1 MADDAS
7 AVADNQV
14 LLNME
19 SKNLQDTPKGRGQ
32 VLTTSS
38 MLPTSKLSVEQIL
51 HCETQATDIQ
61 IAFDTEV
68 GTVLYSTPVGPGV
81 LNTDTTTRVE
91 WMSKL
96 FKFWRGTHEFRFV
109 FTKSILQQ
117 MKLMA
122 VFVPGATTTSAPPT
136 PAQAIYYSH
145 HLIMN
150 PANETEATITVPFVN
165 PQPFLEM
172 DSSTGMFYVLLYQPL
187 ISSFD
192 TSTNPSFIYVKMFV
206 AAKLEMHEFVPLPP
220 INSISSTDVIP
231 SSAVWSVCVASGSA
245 GTYGGTTGNT
255 SLLTDDGFL
264 VAVPTNASITLAG
277 NMPGDIRA
285 YTPIGVKN
293 GNDISAVYNPKTC
306 ATLYG
311 SPSGLANGRVIMIIA
326 EDVAAGAQIA
336 GQKNVMVLCCVNTTG
351 CFLTSFS
358 NTASNAGWKAFSA
371 AMFTFETGVT
381 QPLNGSYQTLFPIPF
396 TTMEE
401 LVADMRNE
409 LRREMFRSEMIV
421 EFGKA
426 HGDEHSE
433 TCECDECKLWNKVFF
448 TKWSFPSPGQIVE
461 SLPCCSRCDSQSDC
475 WECDEEEN
483 QCLLDSR
490 LYRYECGDCGAT
502 MTGSLDEQPDQF
514 CSTCILE
521 QANPSEIVEPVGE
534 YYTSCGRCDQVVVQQ
549 LDADFQNLC
558 ADCQY
563 VEASGL
569 DMSLETSRL
578 LTFASW
584 KNANASP
591 IDLAKTGFYYLGV
604 SDCVRCEACQVTVS
618 DWQPEDVPEECHL
631 KFSPNCSYFSAPE
644 KGWQYVMEHGV
655 VHEKFPETT
664 PEFYKQDFRLV
675 TSSDD
680 RLCRCCLSNVFPN
693 LYEITHF

>member
-1 MADDAS
+1 MDSDAAS
-7 AVADNQV
+7 AMADNQV
-14 LLNME
+14 MLNQE
-19 SKNLQDTPKGRGQ
+19 RSTLNDTPTSKGKT
-32 VLTTSS
+32 LTTGS
-38 MLPTSKLSVEQIL
+38 MLPTSKMSVEQIL
-51 HCETQATDIQ
+51 NCETQATDIQ
-61 IAFDTEV
+61 IAFDTPV
-68 GTVLYSTPVGPGV
+68 GAVLYETPIGPGV
-81 LNTDTTTRVE
+81 INSDTTTRVE
-91 WMSKL
+91 WLSKL
-96 FKFWRGTHEFRFV
+96 FKYWRGSHTFRFV

-117 MKLMA
+117 MKIMV
-122 VFVPGATTTSAPPT
+122 VFVPGATEFSLPPT
-136 PAQAIYYSH
+136 PAQAIYYTH

-150 PANETEATITVPFVN
+150 PANETEASLTVPYVS
-165 PQPFLEM
+165 PTPFLPIEKE
-172 DSSTGMFYVLLYQPL
+172 TGRLYVLLYQPL
-187 ISSFD
+187 VSSFD
-192 TSTNPSFIYVKMFV
+192 TSTTPSFIYIKMFV
-206 AAKLEMHEFVPLPP
+206 AAALEMHEFVPLPP
-220 INSISSTDVIP
+220 LDSVSETGVIADEDLWTIAVTSATNTTLSGSTTTVGLITDDGSSVATTVRGASSTPGFSYEARTVTCWPIAANGPNTVINYDP
-231 SSAVWSVCVASGSA
+231 ARCRTLYGNPIGAMTTRQVYLASGTHNAQGVYTGPVTVVTVGVNSTGAFMTNFTSGITTDKAYSEKLVAISGAYADLFSSAVV
-245 GTYGGTTGNT
+245 
-255 SLLTDDGFL
+255 
-264 VAVPTNASITLAG
+264 TLES
-277 NMPGDIRA
+277 M
-285 YTPIGVKN
+285 
-293 GNDISAVYNPKTC
+293 
-306 ATLYG
+306 
-311 SPSGLANGRVIMIIA
+311 
-326 EDVAAGAQIA
+326 
-336 GQKNVMVLCCVNTTG
+336 
-351 CFLTSFS
+351 
-358 NTASNAGWKAFSA
+358 
-371 AMFTFETGVT
+371 
-381 QPLNGSYQTLFPIPF
+381 
-396 TTMEE
+396 
-401 LVADMRNE
+401 VADMRDE
-409 LRREMFRSEMIV
+409 LRREMFRSELTV
-421 EFGKA
+421 EFGRA

-521 QANPSEIVEPVGE
+521 QANPSEIVEPVEE
-534 YYTSCGRCDQVVVQQ
+534 YYTSCDRCDQVVVQQ

-558 ADCQY
+558 ADCRY
-563 VEASGL
+563 VEVSGL